1 MHIFNT
7 LAPVFLI
14 IAAGAVLRRKGF
26 FSGTFVVE
34 LNRLVY
40 WVGLPCL
47 LFYKVATAT
56 YDFAAAGKTFSV
68 VAAGM
73 VACIA
78 AGYISALLMRTGT
91 ANVGA
96 FVQGGF
102 RGNLVFVGLPVIIY
116 SFSQSGG
123 FDVAGMEAT
132 AVLVLALMIPVYN
145 IIGVIILL
153 VSQHRIDRSHRQASS
168 AVLGKILGQII
179 TNPLV
184 IACVGGIVYSAVFS
198 QLPTVVSRFC
208 SAVGQIALPLALL
221 SIGATLVQAKI
232 GSEFRLAVTAS
243 VIKLAVAPA
252 AGLLAAKLFGLG
264 AGETRIALILLACPT
279 AVASYIMADQLG
291 AGGRLAATIV
301 VLSTVL
307 SMLSLGVVVGLF

>member
-26 FSGTFVVE
+26 FSGTFVSE

-56 YDFAAAGKTFSV
+56 YDFTAAGKTFGV

-78 AGYISALLMRTGT
+78 VGYISALLMRTGT
-91 ANVGA
+91 ANIGA

-102 RGNLVFVGLPVIIY
+102 RGNLLFVGLPVIIY

-132 AVLVLALMIPVYN
+132 AVLVLALIIPVYN

-153 VSQHRIDRSHRQASS
+153 ASQHRIDRSVA
-168 AVLGKILGQII
+168 GKILGQII

-184 IACVGGIVYSAVFS
+184 IACVGGIVYTAVFS
-198 QLPTVVSRFC
+198 QMPTAVSRLC
-208 SAVGQIALPLALL
+208 SAVGQVALPLALL
-221 SIGATLVQAKI
+221 SIGAALVQAKI
-232 GSEFRLAVTAS
+232 GSEVRLAVTAS

-252 AGLLAAKLFGLG
+252 AGLLAAKLIGLG
-264 AGETRIALILLACPT
+264 AGETRIALILLACPA

>member
-7 LAPVFLI
+7 LAPVFGV
-14 IAAGAVLRRKGF
+14 IALGAVLRWKGF
-26 FSGTFVVE
+26 FSGTFAGE

-56 YDFAAAGKTFSV
+56 YNLAAAGKTFGV

-78 AGYISALLMRTGT
+78 AGYIYALFMRTGT
-91 ANVGA
+91 ANIGA

-123 FDVAGMEAT
+123 FDAARMEAT

-145 IIGVIILL
+145 ILGVIILL
-153 VSQHRIDRSHRQASS
+153 ASRHRIDRSLA
-168 AVLGKILGQII
+168 GKIPGQII

-184 IACVGGIVYSAVFS
+184 IACVAGIVYTAVFS
-198 QLPTVVSRFC
+198 QMPPAVSRFC
-208 SAVGQIALPLALL
+208 GAVGQIALPLALL
-221 SIGATLVQAKI
+221 SIGATLVQAKM
-232 GSEFRLAVTAS
+232 GSEVRLAFMS
-243 VIKLAVAPA
+243 SIIKVAVAPA
-252 AGLLAAKLFGLG
+252 AGLLAATLFGLG

-291 AGGRLAATIV
+291 AGGQLAATIV